1 METDPDKLVHQ
12 FSEWLTEAD
21 SKNTGRVKIVIVLD
35 GINRLEKRAQN
46 LYWLPTAFPPSVR
59 IILSTPSVSVETT
72 TPSKH
77 NYRTLS
83 LRVKSLF

>member
-59 IILSTPSVSVETT
+59 IILSTPSASVETT
-72 TPSKH
+72 TPLSSKH
-77 NYRTLS
+77 NYRKLS
-83 LRVKSLF
+83 LRVI